1 MEFKMNPDGS
11 MTPIEGPAGP
21 QGAAAPGTQ
30 QETQP
35 GQLHMDPDAMPAPSA
50 AGGSLIKDSNTADFM
65 QDVIEASMQVPII
78 VDFWAPWCGPCKQLG
93 PALEKAVTQAGG
105 LVRMVKIN
113 VDENQEL
120 AAQLRVQS
128 IPAVFAFKDG
138 RPIDGFA
145 GSVAESQIKSFIDRL
160 LGDAKPP
167 MEQALD
173 AAKEMLEA
181 GTPDEALALY
191 QQIQAEVPDNEVAIA
206 GVIRASLAIGD
217 REAADKII
225 AALPMELKNK
235 PEIAAAV
242 SAVEL
247 DEAAEGAGDISPLR
261 QKVDA
266 DPKNPE
272 ARFDLAMGLFAVGQH
287 ELAIDE
293 FLELIRMNRSW
304 NEEAGRVQLLKVFD
318 TLGPTHELTVAGRK
332 RLSSILFS

>member
-1 MEFKMNPDGS
+1 ME
-11 MTPIEGPAGP
+11 
-21 QGAAAPGTQ
+21 
-30 QETQP
+30 
-35 GQLHMDPDAMPAPSA
+35 LDPKTDQIFDVDESNFEE
-50 AGGSLIKDSNTADFM
+50 LVIKESENR
-65 QDVIEASMQVPII
+65 VVV

-247 DEAAEGAGDISPLR
+247 DAATEGAGDISPLR

-272 ARFDLAMGLFAVGQH
+272 ARFDLAMGFVAVGQH